1 MCKLCSFCQGHLN
14 GAAFPDSPWVLMMI
28 GNTFHNLWDADTLY
42 SAEVY
47 KAWSIQHVCPCAEPH
62 EPFEEGIVYQC
73 DDPAHFR
80 VGRSAG
86 VPCLLLS
93 VDQTHVGFCMFILH
107 ILAAIEAGVPFGY
120 RRSASGW
127 PLLCSW
133 LAGLPNEESPQA
145 WHMLHLLEASDGLER
160 TNKTRLELTKSL

>member
-80 VGRSAG
+80 VGEVSWGSLSAPQYG
-86 VPCLLLS
+86 PDTC
-93 VDQTHVGFCMFILH
+93 GILYVYPAH
-107 ILAAIEAGVPFGY
+107 TCCY
-120 RRSASGW
+120 RGW
-127 PLLCSW
+127 CSIWLQKCIW
-133 LAGLPNEESPQA
+133 LAPSMQLVGRVA
-145 WHMLHLLEASDGLER
+145 
-160 TNKTRLELTKSL
+160 